1 MAQIIP
7 QLSVRDVDRY
17 VAFLRD
23 AFGFELA
30 SDWRDAS
37 DVEHV
42 NIEMTLGDARVGIGR
57 AKADRTQP
65 REPDAPHI
73 GLYVV
78 VDDVDAHHERA
89 RAAGAEI
96 DLPIGDQPWGHR
108 MYGAIDPEGHEWGFA
123 APISDG

>member
-7 QLSVRDVDRY
+7 QLSVRDVDAY

-30 SDWRDAS
+30 SDWRDPS
-37 DVEHV
+37 DAEHV
-42 NIEMTLGDARVGIGR
+42 NIEMALGEARVGIGR
-57 AKADRTQP
+57 ATTDRTVP
-65 REPDAPHI
+65 KEPGAPNI

-96 DLPIGDQPWGHR
+96 NFALGDQPWGHR
-108 MYGAIDPEGHEWGFA
+108 MYGAVDPEGHEWGFA
-123 APISDG
+123 SPIAD